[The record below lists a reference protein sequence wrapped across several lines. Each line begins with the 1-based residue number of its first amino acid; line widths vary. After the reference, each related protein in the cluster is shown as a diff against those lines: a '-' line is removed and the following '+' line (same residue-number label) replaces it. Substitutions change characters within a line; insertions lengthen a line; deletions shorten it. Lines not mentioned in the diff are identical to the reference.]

1 MFCQN
6 RRNQTKRM
14 MHNLKKSI
22 KCEILA
28 PAGSFECM
36 KAAYQA
42 GADAVYAG
50 GEKFGARQTVNFE
63 KDELIEAIHYSHI
76 RGKQFYL
83 TINTLLKE
91 RELEEELFDY
101 LLSAYQAGLDAAI
114 VQDMGV
120 FLFLRHNFP
129 ELPVHASTQM
139 NVTGAFQAKELKS
152 LGVTRIVTA
161 RELSLEEISDIY
173 RATGLEIEC
182 FVHGALCYSYSGQ
195 CLLSSMIG
203 KRSGNRGCCAQPC
216 RLAYDVITG
225 KTYLNPPADD
235 NRMKETCLNPELQK
249 YILSPKD
256 LCTLEL
262 IPDILE
268 AGIFSLKI
276 EGRMKKPEYVASVT
290 AMYRKYVDLYYSR
303 GKDCYKVDTRDIEYL
318 KEIYNRGGFTG
329 GYYRQHNGKE
339 MISLKKP
346 NHCGVTIGKI
356 ENIEKNT
363 LYIKNKIPL
372 NKGDVLSFDFNSDN
386 IKRSSYCNYT
396 LKENLKEGTRL
407 SIYNKFQDGFTLKKS
422 MLNSSDV
429 FRIRNNCLI
438 QKIEQKYM
446 SDIQYPINGI
456 AEFQE
461 GMACLTV
468 YSGDIKASAS
478 TYAVS
483 KAKNSPL
490 SKEEITKRL
499 TKTGETEFYFQT
511 LDVIY
516 NDALFVPVKEL
527 NRIKRDAIQ
536 SLRQKILD
544 NYKRKAPDNNIKAAV
559 LQEITIK
566 NKKSQPQK
574 TCVQSLISV
583 LVSTY
588 EQFLC
593 AVSSDIVQRI
603 YIEISLF
610 SYEEMSKMVEAAY
623 NNSKKIFCALPYIFR
638 TEAKKEF
645 ENNLSFYKS
654 EYISGFVLRNL
665 EEYFYIHSY
674 NECFFHKDFIFDSEI
689 YCYNKRTRSYLESLK
704 PALIH
709 YSNELNNDELENLE
723 MENGELDIYG
733 YIPVMLTANC
743 IKKTINK
750 CDKQSS
756 REEYY
761 LREHTG
767 NVLKIINVCR
777 FCYNV
782 IYHPKPLS
790 LLGDFITVCNLKP
803 ASFRLNF
810 TFESKEEM
818 EKILKIFTY
827 NTKCNC
833 GKYRDVEIFTRGHFR
848 KGVL

>member
-14 MHNLKKSI
+14 SHNLKNSL

-36 KAAYQA
+36 KAAYEA

-50 GEKFGARQTVNFE
+50 GERFGARQTVNFE
-63 KDELIEAIHYSHI
+63 KDELIEAIYYSHI
-76 RGKQFYL
+76 RGKRFYL
-83 TINTLLKE
+83 TVNTLLKE
-91 RELEEELFDY
+91 RELEKELFDY
-101 LLSAYQAGLDAAI
+101 LLPAYQAGLDAVI

-120 FLFLRHNFP
+120 LLFLRRSFP
-129 ELPVHASTQM
+129 ELPIHVSTQM

-173 RATGLEIEC
+173 KTTGLEIEC

-203 KRSGNRGCCAQPC
+203 RRSGNRGCCAQPC
-216 RLAYDVITG
+216 RLAYDVLTSKKIIE
-225 KTYLNPPADD
+225 
-235 NRMKETCLNPELQK
+235 ETCPNPESQK

-268 AGIFSLKI
+268 AGVFSLKI

-290 AMYRKYVDLYYSR
+290 AMYRKYIDLYYSR
-303 GKDCYKVDTRDIEYL
+303 GKDCYKVDTRDIEFL
-318 KEIYNRGGFTG
+318 KEIYNRGGFTE
-329 GYYRQHNGKE
+329 GYYRQHNGKD
-339 MISLKKP
+339 MISLERP
-346 NHCGVTIGKI
+346 NHCGVNIGKI
-356 ENIEKNT
+356 ENIDKNT
-363 LYIKNKIPL
+363 ICIKNTIPL

-396 LKENLKEGTRL
+396 LKENLKKGTRFNV
-407 SIYNKFQDGFTLKKS
+407 YNKFQDGFTLRKS
-422 MLNSSDV
+422 ILNSLYV
-429 FRIRNNCLI
+429 FRIRSNWLI
-438 QKIEQKYM
+438 QEIEEKYM
-446 SDIQYPINGI
+446 SDTQYPITGT
-456 AEFQE
+456 AELWE

-468 YSGDIKASAS
+468 CSGDIKASAS

-490 SKEEITKRL
+490 SKKEITKRL
-499 TKTGETEFYFQT
+499 MKTGETEFFFQK
-511 LDVIY
+511 LDVIC

-527 NRIKRDAIQ
+527 NRLKREAIQ

-544 NYKRKAPDNNIKAAV
+544 SYKRELPKRSIEQTV
-559 LQEITIK
+559 SQETDIK
-566 NKKSQPQK
+566 NRERPSKKNCAKIMVS
-574 TCVQSLISV
+574 VLIS
-583 LVSTY
+583 TH
-588 EQFLC
+588 ERFLC
-593 AVSSDIVQRI
+593 ALSSDVVQQI
-603 YIEISLF
+603 YIETSLF
-610 SYEEMSKMVEAAY
+610 SCEEMSKMAEAAY
-623 NNSKKIFCALPYIFR
+623 NNSKKFFCALPYIFR

-645 ENNLSFYKS
+645 EKNLWFYKS

-665 EEYFYIHSY
+665 EEYFYICSFDK
-674 NECFFHKDFIFDSEI
+674 CFFHKNFIFDSGI

-704 PALIH
+704 PVLIH
-709 YSNELNNDELENLE
+709 YSSELNIDELEELG

-750 CDKQSS
+750 CDKKSAK
-756 REEYY
+756 EECY
-761 LREHTG
+761 LRDRTG
-767 NVLKIINVCR
+767 SMLKVVNVCR

-790 LLGDFITVCNLKP
+790 LLGDFTTVCNLNP

-810 TFESKEEM
+810 TFESREEM

-827 NTKCNC
+827 NTECNS